1 MVVHHRL
8 VSSSNLE
15 LEEERDTSNGERR
28 RRKQWL
34 IDRTARTV
42 AVLVL
47 LFQLLLFLILLTPCV
62 GPSPYNTR
70 ISEFVLIC
78 DLWIPGTRHN
88 RTGRVLGFILM
99 ACSCLATPAL
109 ILRQRDGSLLFAVW
123 IIACVVNLVSLVLF
137 VRNLFGTARLRDEDG

>member
-1 MVVHHRL
+1 MVHHRL

-47 LFQLLLFLILLTPCV
+47 LFHLLLFLILF
-62 GPSPYNTR
+62 TR
-70 ISEFVLIC
+70 ISESVLIC
-78 DLWIPGTRHN
+78 ELWIPGTRHN

-99 ACSCLATPAL
+99 AYSCLATPAL
-109 ILRQRDGSLLFAVW
+109 ILRQRDGSLLFAVL

-137 VRNLFGTARLRDEDG
+137 VRNLFGTARLRWLRLHTNI